1 MFPPGSRRLQVRA
14 EPRHPEPDGDEGVP
28 DDAFIMPDEPIRR
41 SEPAAAE
48 AWSAPPEPEE
58 PVTVTGIGERPPLA
72 RGDLAPAASTEGDPH
87 VAEVMRVVKRLA
99 DALAAHGEAALRT
112 TPDMTPFEATLRAY
126 CVGFLAAERRGRE
139 G

>member
-1 MFPPGSRRLQVRA
+1 LQVRA

-41 SEPAAAE
+41 SEPAPAQAR
-48 AWSAPPEPEE
+48 SAPPEPEE
-58 PVTVTGIGERPPLA
+58 PVTVGGIGERPTLA
-72 RGDLAPAASTEGDPH
+72 GGDFALAAPAEGDPH
-87 VAEVMRVVKRLA
+87 VAEVVRVVKRLA
-99 DALAAHGEAALRT
+99 DGLAAHGEAALRS

-126 CVGFLAAERRGRE
+126 CVGFLAAERTGRE